1 MERLDVSR
9 HFLSVKDVKSYLDK
23 MAEFKFN
30 NFNCHLT
37 EDEGCRIEIKSLHK
51 LTAVGAWRSIKPR
64 RQNTNI

>member
-1 MERLDVSR
+1 MEWLDVSR

-30 NFNCHLT
+30 NFHWHLT
-37 EDEGCRIEIKSLHK
+37 EDEGCRIEIKSLNK
-51 LTAVGAWRSIKPR
+51 LSVVDSWRGERSG